1 MAEYSIAQ
9 EVGPQACVVTLSGDI
24 DMSVVPELRESLGSA
39 LGSGCAN
46 IVLDLTGVSYTDSSA
61 LGLFVWLDHRLSPR
75 GGKLVLAGAN
85 RDVTRILELS
95 GLVSVARSIAMSPDI
110 TAALERLD
118 LPAETSDPLWEQ
130 TLEVSS
136 DADLLSDAR
145 ERVTAVLG
153 PLSFPDSALFDI
165 KVALGEALANSIRHG
180 KPAQGDARISVRVVA
195 YGDRAVLEVRD
206 NGPGFDGVHSG
217 SDDVYAP
224 NGRGVMFMNALMD
237 RVEYA
242 ELEAGGTLVRMTKH
256 RPSDR

>member
-9 EVGPQACVVTLSGDI
+9 EVGPRACVVTLSGDI
-24 DMSVVPELRESLGSA
+24 DMSVVPELRDSLDSA

-46 IVLDLTGVSYTDSSA
+46 IVLDLKDVAYTDSSA
-61 LGLFVWLDHRLSPR
+61 LGLFVWLDHRLAPR
-75 GGKLVLAGAN
+75 GGRLVLAGAN
-85 RDVTRILELS
+85 RDVTRVLELS
-95 GLVSVARSIAMSPDI
+95 GLVSVAKSIAMSPDI

-145 ERVTAVLG
+145 ERVTAVLE
-153 PLSFPDSALFDI
+153 PLSFPESALFDI

-180 KPAQGDARISVRVVA
+180 QPEQGEAQISVRVIA
-195 YGDRAVLEVRD
+195 YGDRAVLEVHD
-206 NGPGFDGVHSG
+206 NGPGFDGIHSG

-242 ELEAGGTLVRMTKH
+242 ESATGGTLVRMTKH